1 MYPSKGCRIAHKIR
15 LTIFLLLIQSIVPA
29 QVFTINK
36 KHFFSDEK
44 IVEMTLVTDL
54 KKLTAEKNR
63 RQTVPGFQTAGIS
76 CVFADSITITTSVE
90 IRPRGE
96 FRREECGMPPLMVNF
111 KHDTSNTFKT
121 LGKLKLV
128 WPCENSGYYEQ
139 LVLKE
144 YLVYKIYNLLTDK
157 SFRVRLLKLTTH
169 DSCERYKPSRYLAF
183 FIEDVDAMSKRNN
196 CREMDSGKVNTEQT
210 NRAQATLVGLF
221 QYMIGNTDWAVPLNR
236 NVKLLLDKTDSLS
249 APYIVPYDFD
259 YCGLVN
265 ADYAVPV
272 PELEIASV
280 RDRLYRGFPRTME
293 ELQATLQLFRDKKNA
308 IYSLITNMEALSD
321 YHRDDMIQY
330 LDGFFLTINNE
341 KKVKQIFID
350 HARKK

>member
-1 MYPSKGCRIAHKIR
+1 
-15 LTIFLLLIQSIVPA
+15 
-29 QVFTINK
+29 
-36 KHFFSDEK
+36 
-44 IVEMTLVTDL
+44 
-54 KKLTAEKNR
+54 
-63 RQTVPGFQTAGIS
+63 
-76 CVFADSITITTSVE
+76 
-90 IRPRGE
+90 
-96 FRREECGMPPLMVNF
+96 
-111 KHDTSNTFKT
+111 
-121 LGKLKLV
+121 
-128 WPCENSGYYEQ
+128 
-139 LVLKE
+139 
-144 YLVYKIYNLLTDK
+144 
-157 SFRVRLLKLTTH
+157 
-169 DSCERYKPSRYLAF
+169 
-183 FIEDVDAMSKRNN
+183 
-196 CREMDSGKVNTEQT
+196 MDSGKVNTEQT